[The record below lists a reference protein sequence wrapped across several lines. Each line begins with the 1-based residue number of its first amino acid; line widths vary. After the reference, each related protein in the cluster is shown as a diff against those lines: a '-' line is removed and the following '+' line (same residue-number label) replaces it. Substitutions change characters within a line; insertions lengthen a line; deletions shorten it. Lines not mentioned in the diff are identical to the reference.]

1 MQNASTYHPSPVQV
15 GGEETSASER
25 LTWRQA
31 LQTRVH
37 TLGITAFRMAV
48 HGLVQDVHENLE
60 DDQRMVAMHQAAEIF
75 EPRAE
80 LVFKYLQV
88 RGGPGINLL
97 HLLCRNDVSTGG
109 AVAAVAMIP
118 MPGLHACKHS
128 SRLLITYNNLAAL

>member
-1 MQNASTYHPSPVQV
+1 MQNVSTCHPSPVQV

-37 TLGITAFRMAV
+37 TLGITALRMAV

-60 DDQRMVAMHQAAEIF
+60 DDHRMVAMHQAAEIF

-88 RGGPGINLL
+88 RG
-97 HLLCRNDVSTGG
+97 STG
-109 AVAAVAMIP
+109 ID
-118 MPGLHACKHS
+118 LL
-128 SRLLITYNNLAAL
+128 RLQE